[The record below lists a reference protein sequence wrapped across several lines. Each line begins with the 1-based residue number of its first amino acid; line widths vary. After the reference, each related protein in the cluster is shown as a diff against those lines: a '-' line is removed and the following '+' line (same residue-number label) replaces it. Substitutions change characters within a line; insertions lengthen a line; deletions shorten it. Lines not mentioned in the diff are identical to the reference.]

1 MPQYNKA
8 DLGRAAAQYGYVR
21 DTFEKVLRLKEILE
35 HFNTQEY
42 LAEHLMLKGGT
53 AINLTVFNLLR
64 LSVDIDMDY
73 TPNDSKDDMLESR
86 AQITDL
92 IKEYMKKE
100 GYFLSSA
107 SRFSHSLDAF
117 HYNYINAGGNKD
129 MIKLEINYSLRAH
142 IFESTYRSILNNTFK
157 SDIRIRTV
165 APLEIFAAKGNALI
179 SRAAARDL
187 YDWSNLIEHNLFT
200 DQKDL
205 FRKCF
210 AFYITISAGKGQ
222 INRDFNP
229 SAIDLLDFTKIRRD
243 LFPVISRKDNF
254 QLEERK
260 RQAKQYIADLMQL
273 EEKEIEYMTCSYKNE
288 LFIEKYQYVNNEG
301 IKRTA
306 IIKSKDL
313 YTNSFFKKMNILTK
327 VAFGVFGAAYIICLI
342 IFVIVLRRKFYE
354 PLEKLNK
361 AMELLAEGKR
371 KKPIDYSGPREFVDI
386 CDRFNVMVS
395 KLEDSENQRKKLM
408 NDKERMMADISHDLK
423 TPITSIQ
430 GYAKALS
437 DGIIPDG
444 DKDKY
449 IKIIYEKSKKLT
461 DLINIFHEYSKL
473 EHPDFNLT
481 LEKVDLSE
489 YLRAYIALKYEDIV
503 ESGFNI
509 EVDIPEEEMEMK
521 IDKIQLQRVFDN
533 ILGNSIKHNE
543 KGTNIYV
550 SLEKKSASY
559 EIIIADDGK
568 GIPKEIASNIFE
580 AFTVGDESRNSRQGS
595 GLGLAIAKTIVE
607 LHEGTIEL
615 VLAPPKELSTEF
627 KITLK
632 KGPKL

>member
-1 MPQYNKA
+1 MVIKLKKSKKANRRGSIFSLLINNYILFTVIIIISAILINNVSNYLIFGDYDAILGLTKKYQNYLKEEKFNK
-8 DLGRAAAQYGYVR
+8 LN
-21 DTFEKVLRLKEILE
+21 LKEITGE
-35 HFNTQEY
+35 D
-42 LAEHLMLKGGT
+42 GT
-53 AINLTVFNLLR
+53 IEILDENYNLIYSLGKDINKEKYNEDEINAI
-64 LSVDIDMDY
+64 
-73 TPNDSKDDMLESR
+73 PNYRKDDTYLNIYDYYSENGESYKLIIAESYYSEGVISNSLKSTSKWFKVLDKNLNVILESDN
-86 AQITDL
+86 APA
-92 IKEYMKKE
+92 KK
-100 GYFLSSA
+100 
-107 SRFSHSLDAF
+107 
-117 HYNYINAGGNKD
+117 NY
-129 MIKLEINYSLRAH
+129 
-142 IFESTYRSILNNTFK
+142 T
-157 SDIRIRTV
+157 
-165 APLEIFAAKGNALI
+165 
-179 SRAAARDL
+179 
-187 YDWSNLIEHNLFT
+187 
-200 DQKDL
+200 
-205 FRKCF
+205 
-210 AFYITISAGKGQ
+210 
-222 INRDFNP
+222 
-229 SAIDLLDFTKIRRD
+229 
-243 LFPVISRKDNF
+243 
-254 QLEERK
+254 
-260 RQAKQYIADLMQL
+260 
-273 EEKEIEYMTCSYKNE
+273 EKEIIYMRGYYNNG
-288 LFIEKYQYVNNEG
+288 LFIEKYQYINNDG

-306 IIKSKDL
+306 IIKSREL

-327 VAFGVFGAAYIICLI
+327 IDFVVFGIAYIILVV
-342 IFVIVLRRKFYE
+342 IFVFVLRSKFYE

-361 AMELLAEGKR
+361 AMELLTEGKR
-371 KKPIDYSGPREFVDI
+371 KKPVDYSGPREFVDI
-386 CDRFNVMVS
+386 CDRFNIMVS

-473 EHPDFNLT
+473 EHPDFNLIF
-481 LEKVDLSE
+481 EKVDLSE

-509 EVDIPEEEMEMK
+509 EVDIPEEEMEIK
-521 IDKIQLQRVFDN
+521 IDKVQLQRVFDN

-550 SLEKKSASY
+550 SLKEKNDIY

-568 GIPKEIASNIFE
+568 GISKDIANNIFE
-580 AFTVGDESRNSRQGS
+580 AFTVGDESRNSKQGS

>member
-1 MPQYNKA
+1 MKKYKKANRRGSIFSLLINNYILFTVIIIISAILINNVSNYLIFGDYDATLGLTKKYQNYLKEEKFNKLNLKDITGEDGTIEILDENYNLIYS
-8 DLGRAAAQYGYVR
+8 LGKDINKEKYNEDEINAIPNYRKD
-21 DTFEKVLRLKEILE
+21 DTYLNIYDYYSENGESYNLIIAESYYSEGVISNSLKSTSKWFKVLDKNLNVILE
-35 HFNTQEY
+35 SDN
-42 LAEHLMLKGGT
+42 APAKK
-53 AINLTVFNLLR
+53 N
-64 LSVDIDMDY
+64 Y
-73 TPNDSKDDMLESR
+73 T
-86 AQITDL
+86 
-92 IKEYMKKE
+92 
-100 GYFLSSA
+100 
-107 SRFSHSLDAF
+107 
-117 HYNYINAGGNKD
+117 
-129 MIKLEINYSLRAH
+129 
-142 IFESTYRSILNNTFK
+142 
-157 SDIRIRTV
+157 
-165 APLEIFAAKGNALI
+165 
-179 SRAAARDL
+179 
-187 YDWSNLIEHNLFT
+187 
-200 DQKDL
+200 
-205 FRKCF
+205 
-210 AFYITISAGKGQ
+210 
-222 INRDFNP
+222 
-229 SAIDLLDFTKIRRD
+229 
-243 LFPVISRKDNF
+243 
-254 QLEERK
+254 
-260 RQAKQYIADLMQL
+260 
-273 EEKEIEYMTCSYKNE
+273 EKEIIYMRGYYNNG
-288 LFIEKYQYVNNEG
+288 LFIEKYQYINNDG

-306 IIKSKDL
+306 IIKSREL

-327 VAFGVFGAAYIICLI
+327 IDFVVFGIAYIILVV
-342 IFVIVLRRKFYE
+342 IFVFVLRSKFYE

-361 AMELLAEGKR
+361 AMELLTEGKR
-371 KKPIDYSGPREFVDI
+371 KKPVDYSGPREFVDI
-386 CDRFNVMVS
+386 CDRFNIMVS

-437 DGIIPDG
+437 DGIIIDE

-461 DLINIFHEYSKL
+461 ELINIFHEYSKL
-473 EHPDFNLT
+473 EHPDFNLIF
-481 LEKVDLSE
+481 EKVDLSE

-509 EVDIPEEEMEMK
+509 EVDIPEEEMEIK
-521 IDKIQLQRVFDN
+521 IDKVQLQRVFDN

-550 SLEKKSASY
+550 SLKEKNDIY

-568 GIPKEIASNIFE
+568 GISKDIANNIFE

>member
-1 MPQYNKA
+1 MKKYKKANRRGSIFSLLINNYILFTVIIIISAILINNASNYLIFGDYDATLGLTKKYQNYLKEEKFNK
-8 DLGRAAAQYGYVR
+8 LN
-21 DTFEKVLRLKEILE
+21 LKEITGE
-35 HFNTQEY
+35 D
-42 LAEHLMLKGGT
+42 GT
-53 AINLTVFNLLR
+53 IEILDENYNLIYSLGKDINKEKYNEDEINAI
-64 LSVDIDMDY
+64 
-73 TPNDSKDDMLESR
+73 PNYRKDDTYLNIYDYYSENGESYKLIIAESYYSEGVISNSLKSTSKWFKVLDKNLNVILESDN
-86 AQITDL
+86 APA
-92 IKEYMKKE
+92 KK
-100 GYFLSSA
+100 
-107 SRFSHSLDAF
+107 
-117 HYNYINAGGNKD
+117 NY
-129 MIKLEINYSLRAH
+129 
-142 IFESTYRSILNNTFK
+142 T
-157 SDIRIRTV
+157 
-165 APLEIFAAKGNALI
+165 
-179 SRAAARDL
+179 
-187 YDWSNLIEHNLFT
+187 
-200 DQKDL
+200 
-205 FRKCF
+205 
-210 AFYITISAGKGQ
+210 
-222 INRDFNP
+222 
-229 SAIDLLDFTKIRRD
+229 
-243 LFPVISRKDNF
+243 
-254 QLEERK
+254 
-260 RQAKQYIADLMQL
+260 
-273 EEKEIEYMTCSYKNE
+273 EKEIIYMRGYYNNG
-288 LFIEKYQYVNNEG
+288 LFIEKYQYINNDG

-306 IIKSKDL
+306 IIKSREL

-327 VAFGVFGAAYIICLI
+327 IDFVVFGIAYIILVV
-342 IFVIVLRRKFYE
+342 IFVFVLRSKFYE

-361 AMELLAEGKR
+361 AMELLTEGKR
-371 KKPIDYSGPREFVDI
+371 KKPVDYSGPREFVDI
-386 CDRFNVMVS
+386 CDRFNIMVS

-437 DGIIPDG
+437 DGIIADE

-461 DLINIFHEYSKL
+461 ELINIFHEYSKL
-473 EHPDFNLT
+473 EHPDFNLIF
-481 LEKVDLSE
+481 EKVDLSE

-509 EVDIPEEEMEMK
+509 EVDIPEEEMEIK
-521 IDKIQLQRVFDN
+521 IDKVQLQRVFDN

-550 SLEKKSASY
+550 SLKEKNDIY

-568 GIPKEIASNIFE
+568 GISKDIANNIFE
-580 AFTVGDESRNSRQGS
+580 AFTVGDESRNSKQGS